1 MCNTLTHNTQHAADL
16 VVVEEEIK
24 TEADG
29 GGEV

>member
-1 MCNTLTHNTQHAADL
+1 LLTRRHAHRADL

-24 TEADG
+24 TEADA